1 MHDVVIRN
9 ARIVDGSGAP
19 ATRGDVAV
27 DGATITRVGGKAG
40 PGKRE
45 INADGLLLA
54 PGWVDVHTHY
64 DGQAT
69 WDPYLTPSC
78 WHGVTTAVMGN
89 CGVGFAP
96 VDPGKRDWL
105 IGLMEGVEDIPGT
118 ALAAGIDWAW
128 ESFPEYLDAIAGAP
142 HALDL
147 AAQVPHGAVRAYV
160 MGERGAS
167 DEPATADDRRAMAH
181 IVSEGIKAGA
191 VGFTTSRTI
200 LHRSIDGEPVPGT
213 NADAM
218 ELTAIADAMG
228 AAGGGV
234 FEVASD
240 LAPENDEFA
249 WMNHVIDKAGC
260 SVTYACVQNSED
272 PAQWQR
278 LLDYAARRGGGMVP
292 QVAIRPP
299 GVLMCLEGTHPFTGR
314 PGYLELAHLP
324 LAERVAAMARP
335 ETRAAILAQA
345 GPRPARLL
353 RLLFM
358 EGKAM
363 RSTIAD
369 YDRVYILGDPPDYEP
384 GPERS
389 ISHIAAAA
397 GMSNEAAAYDALL
410 QNNGK
415 NFLYSPLFNYNAGHY
430 DDARSMML
438 HPTSVLGISDGGAHC
453 GMICDA
459 GAPTYLLQH
468 FVRDRS
474 RGPRIGLEQA
484 VRMQTLDTA
493 KLYGFNDRGL
503 IAPGMRADMNLIDFD
518 ALALPAPEMV
528 YDLPADGQRLIQRAS
543 GYHTTLLRG
552 EVTFSN
558 GEATG
563 ALPGQLVRG
572 RQPAPR

>member
-1 MHDVVIRN
+1 MHDLVIRN

-19 ATRGDVAV
+19 ERIGDVA
-27 DGATITRVGGKAG
+27 IVGENIVEVG
-40 PGKRE
+40 PKLGVAKRE

-96 VDPGKRDWL
+96 ADPARHDWL

-118 ALAAGIDWAW
+118 ALAEGIDWEW
-128 ESFPEYLDAIAGAP
+128 ETFPEYMDALERMP
-142 HALDL
+142 RALDI

-160 MGERGAS
+160 MGEDGATDQEANA
-167 DEPATADDRRAMAH
+167 DERAAMAA
-181 IVSEGIKAGA
+181 IVKEGITVGA

-200 LHRSIDGEPVPGT
+200 LHRSIDGELVPGT
-213 NADAM
+213 SADAI
-218 ELTAIADAMG
+218 ELTTIARAMSE
-228 AAGGGV
+228 AGPAV

-240 LAPENDEFA
+240 LAPETDELA
-249 WMNHVIDKAGC
+249 WMDNVIDETQCK
-260 SVTYACVQNSED
+260 VTYALVQNTED
-272 PAQWQR
+272 PTQWKR
-278 LLDYAARRGGGMVP
+278 LLDYAAKRGTGLYP

-314 PGYLELAHLP
+314 AAYQAITHLP
-324 LAERVAAMARP
+324 LSERVQEMRKPEVRAR
-335 ETRAAILAQA
+335 ILEQS
-345 GPRPARLL
+345 GQRPARLL

-363 RSTIAD
+363 RTTIAD
-369 YDRVYILGDPPDYEP
+369 YDRIFWLGDPPNYEP
-384 GPERS
+384 GPELSIAEIARS
-389 ISHIAAAA
+389 EGISA
-397 GMSNEAAAYDALL
+397 EAAAYDRLL
-410 QNNGK
+410 ERNGK
-415 NFLYSPLFNYNAGHY
+415 AFLYSPLFNYNAGHY
-430 DDARSMML
+430 DDARTMML
-438 HPTSVLGISDGGAHC
+438 HPNTILGISDGGAHC

-459 GAPTYLLQH
+459 SAPTYLLQH

-484 VRMQTLDTA
+484 VRMQTRDTA
-493 KLYGFNDRGL
+493 ELYGFRDRGL
-503 IAPGMRADMNLIDFD
+503 IAPGMRADINLIDFD
-518 ALALPAPEMV
+518 GLALPSPEMV
-528 YDLPADGQRLIQRAS
+528 YDLPAAGQRLIQRAS

-552 EVTFSN
+552 AVTFEK

-563 ALPGQLVRG
+563 NLPGQLVRG
-572 RQPAPR
+572 PQARP